1 MGKKS
6 ETKLC
11 NECDEV
17 KSVDEFYKS
26 YAKCKP
32 CEIARRKKIRD
43 ARKQRIQSLS
53 DEAVK
58 PESEYVSSE
67 DEMQYAYKK
76 QEKRVKKLE
85 KTVAELSDTVDV
97 QRRKIR
103 EIEEMINGFVIG
115 MKLERGLDNA
125 DVTELST

>member
-17 KSVDEFYKS
+17 KNVDEFYKS
-26 YAKCKP
+26 YTKCKP
-32 CEIARRKKIRD
+32 CVSAHRRKIRD
-43 ARKQRIQSLS
+43 ARKQNEMRLVS
-53 DEAVK
+53 EAVRS
-58 PESEYVSSE
+58 ESDDSSK
-67 DEMQYAYKK
+67 DEIQYAYKK

-97 QRRKIR
+97 QRRKMR
-103 EIEEMINGFVIG
+103 EIEEMIKGFVFG
-115 MKLERGLDNA
+115 MKLERDLDNA

>member
-26 YAKCKP
+26 YTKCKP
-32 CEIARRKKIRD
+32 CEIARRKKRD
-43 ARKQRIQSLS
+43 VRNKMRLAS
-53 DEAVK
+53 EAVQ
-58 PESEYVSSE
+58 PESDDFSE
-67 DEMQYAYKK
+67 DETQYAYKK
-76 QEKRVKKLE
+76 QERRVKKLE
-85 KTVAELSDTVDV
+85 NTVEELSDTVNV

-103 EIEEMINGFVIG
+103 EIEEMINGFVLG
-115 MKLERGLDNA
+115 MKLERELDNA

>member
-32 CEIARRKKIRD
+32 CVSAHRRKIRD
-43 ARKQRIQSLS
+43 ARKQNEMRLASEVQ
-53 DEAVK
+53 
-58 PESEYVSSE
+58 PESEDLSE
-67 DEMQYAYKK
+67 DETQYAYKK
-76 QEKRVKKLE
+76 QERRVKKLE
-85 KTVAELSDTVDV
+85 KTVEELSDTVNV

-103 EIEEMINGFVIG
+103 EIEEMINGFVLG
-115 MKLERGLDNA
+115 MKLERELDNA

>member
-1 MGKKS
+1 MSKKS

-26 YAKCKP
+26 YTKCKP
-32 CEIARRKKIRD
+32 CEIARRKKRD
-43 ARKQRIQSLS
+43 ARKQNKMQVAS
-53 DEAVK
+53 EAVQ
-58 PESEYVSSE
+58 PESDDLSE
-67 DEMQYAYKK
+67 DETQYAYKK
-76 QEKRVKKLE
+76 QERRVKKLE
-85 KTVAELSDTVDV
+85 KTVEELSDTVNV

-103 EIEEMINGFVIG
+103 EIEEMINGFVLG
-115 MKLERGLDNA
+115 MKLERELDNA